1 MSSSS
6 KHPIDRSLIHR
17 VPLRSL
23 LIVPFVLQI
32 FAAVGLT
39 GYLSFRNGQQAI
51 NDLATRLRSEVSLRI
66 DQHLETQLDTAR
78 NLAQTN
84 GDAIDLKL
92 LNLQYPAA
100 LSQFFW
106 KQLKLHNI
114 GYIGFAYTT
123 GDFAGAGRFFEDGR
137 VTVDEVSG
145 QRNGNLNWYIYNTN
159 SQGERTTLA
168 INNGRYIAKQE
179 GWYTE
184 PARAGQPLWTVYQ
197 WQSPPYTLS
206 ISANRP
212 VYDQDKKLIGVV
224 GVDQR
229 LSQISDFLRELKVSP
244 SGKTFILE
252 RTGLIIAS
260 SAAEE
265 PYKLVDGK
273 ATRLNASNSQDA
285 LIRATTQHLTKQFSN
300 LNQIQQSQT
309 LEFMLDGQRQFI
321 QVAPWK
327 DEWGL
332 DWLVVVAVPE
342 SDFMEQ
348 INANTR
354 TTIVLCLGALGM
366 ATILGVFTSGWITK
380 PVLKLQKA
388 SEAIATGELDR
399 TVEVTGINELSGLAR
414 SFNQM
419 AAQLKTSF
427 VELEN
432 RVEERTAELKEA
444 KLVADSANQAKSE
457 FLANMSHEL
466 RTPLNGILGYAQIL
480 GRSKALSNKESHGI
494 DIIHQCGSH
503 LLTLINDILDL
514 SKIEARKLEL
524 SPTALHFPSFLQ
536 GVVEICRIRAEQ
548 KGIDFYYQPDSD
560 LPSGIKA
567 DEKRLRQVLINL
579 LGNAI
584 KFTDKGNITFKV
596 ELENP
601 SPNLSPTGGEALILA
616 PLPLLLRGG
625 GLGSSNPSP
634 NLSPTGG
641 EALILAPLPLLLRGW
656 GLGSPTQRIRFTIA
670 DTGVGI
676 APDDLNKL
684 FQAFEQVGEQN
695 RKSEGTGLGLTI
707 SQQIVRLMGGE
718 IQVKS
723 QLGVGT
729 DFYFEV
735 ELPLAEDWVQQNA
748 AASGNIIGYE
758 GEQRHILVVDDRWE
772 NRGVIVN
779 LLEPLGFILTEAENG
794 QDGLAKIRQHSPDL
808 VITDLSMPV
817 MNGFEMLKQIRHED
831 DLKHFKV
838 IVSSASVAELD
849 RRMSLEAGGDDFLP
863 KPVQASELF
872 NLLAN
877 YLKVTW
883 EYEATATTTSTTEL
897 IPPPREDLQK
907 LLELAQD
914 GLVKKLT
921 EAAEQ
926 IGKKSDRYQ
935 PFIQKIL
942 QLAKQFQTENIEQL
956 IQEYLAGDRL

>member
-1 MSSSS
+1 M
-6 KHPIDRSLIHR
+6 
-17 VPLRSL
+17 
-23 LIVPFVLQI
+23 LQI

-92 LNLQYPAA
+92 LDPQYPAA
-100 LSQFFW
+100 LGQFFW

-137 VTVDEVSG
+137 VTVDEVSQ

-168 INNGRYIAKQE
+168 IDNGRYIAKE
-179 GWYTE
+179 ESWYTE

-212 VYDQDKKLIGVV
+212 VYDQNKKLIGVV

-260 SAAEE
+260 SAAQE

-273 ATRLNASNSQDA
+273 ATRLHASNSQDA

-309 LEFMLDGQRQFI
+309 LEFMLDGQRQFV

-327 DEWGL
+327 DKWGL

-342 SDFMEQ
+342 SDFMAQ

-354 TTIVLCLGALGM
+354 TTIVLCLGALGV

-380 PVLKLQKA
+380 PILQLQKA
-388 SEAIATGELDR
+388 SQLISSGHLDQ
-399 TVEVTGINELSGLAR
+399 TVEVQGINELESLAD

-419 AAQLKTSF
+419 AGQLKTSF
-427 VELEN
+427 IELET

-444 KLVADSANQAKSE
+444 KLIADSANQAKSE

-480 GRSKALSNKESHGI
+480 NRSSALPAKERHGVE
-494 DIIHQCGSH
+494 IIHQCGSH
-503 LLTLINDILDL
+503 LLTLINDVLDL

-524 SPTALHFPSFLQ
+524 TLKAIHFPSFLQ
-536 GVVEICRIRAEQ
+536 GVAEICRIRADQ
-548 KGIDFYYQPDSD
+548 KNIDFVYDPDPQ
-560 LPSGIKA
+560 LPEGIFA
-567 DEKRLRQVLINL
+567 DEKRLRQVLLNL

-584 KFTDKGNITFKV
+584 KFTEFGSVTLKVAVVENHANPSTRTFKFQV
-596 ELENP
+596 E
-601 SPNLSPTGGEALILA
+601 
-616 PLPLLLRGG
+616 
-625 GLGSSNPSP
+625 
-634 NLSPTGG
+634 
-641 EALILAPLPLLLRGW
+641 
-656 GLGSPTQRIRFTIA
+656 

-676 APDDLNKL
+676 APEALDKI
-684 FQAFEQVGEQN
+684 FQAFEQVGDRQL
-695 RKSEGTGLGLTI
+695 KAEGTGLGLAI
-707 SQQIVRLMGGE
+707 SQRIVQLMNGQ

-723 QLGVGT
+723 QPQVGS
-729 DFYFEV
+729 DFFFEV
-735 ELPLAEDWVQQNA
+735 ELAIATDWAQQNLIA
-748 AASGNIIGYE
+748 TGEQIIGYE
-758 GEQRHILVVDDRWE
+758 GQRRSILVVDDRWE
-772 NRGVIVN
+772 NRDVIVN

-808 VITDLSMPV
+808 VIVDLSMPV
-817 MNGFEMLKQIRHED
+817 MDGFEMLKQIRNTD
-831 DLKHFKV
+831 DLKHLKV
-838 IVSSASVAELD
+838 IVSSASVAQLD
-849 RRMSLEAGGDDFLP
+849 RRMSLSAGGDDFLP
-863 KPVQASELF
+863 KPVQTSELF

-877 YLKVTW
+877 YLKLTW
-883 EYEATATTTSTTEL
+883 KYEATATITSTTEL

-926 IGKKSDRYQ
+926 IGQKSDRYQ

-956 IQEYLAGDRL
+956 LQEYLAGDRV